1 MEFIS
6 KTIKSVR
13 RIYLKTR
20 KKVIPKVSLVN
31 KKRNVY
37 YRKFITHAEKRPVST
52 FLGLL
57 LMLLGLIIISN
68 VINRPKQIAQESN
81 LVAKEVE
88 VYTIGTSPK
97 ITVQAQVE
105 KSGVIKVVALGS
117 GVIGSINVEVG
128 QEVGQGTSLVSMST
142 NYQGGNS
149 FSVARQLAQVQFK
162 NVAETYKTNKELI
175 DKQREL
181 AEKSDK
187 NSDELRSISNQS
199 LDSTKSLI
207 ALNSEILT
215 TLNAQQAD
223 LEASNVGGANDAA
236 ILQTKQLRSQLMAG
250 NNQLEAGLR
259 ASEYTG
265 PDDKTPAEIS
275 NLSKDIALKQLD
287 LQRKALNLNVEI
299 SKLNL
304 TLAQINE
311 AMMFPVSPVNGI
323 VERIFVRQGQAVTP
337 GTPLVQVS
345 GSSES
350 LIAVALLSREMAEGI
365 SRAKVST
372 LHLGKET
379 FDEAPFYVSN
389 EATDGS
395 LYTAHFQIPSE
406 YASLVTDKGYIV
418 IEVPIDFPKTGS
430 SVPFIPIDSVFQT
443 QDQAFLFV
451 AKNGKAESKKVSLG
465 QVMGRFVEVSSGLK
479 ESDQVILNRNV
490 IDGDPVKLSK

>member
-1 MEFIS
+1 MKLFN
-6 KTIKSVR
+6 KFVKSAR
-13 RIYLKTR
+13 LFYLR
-20 KKVIPKVSLVN
+20 LKKILSPRVSVLN
-31 KKRNVY
+31 KKRKVY
-37 YRKFITHAEKRPVST
+37 FKKFITHAEKRPVTT

-68 VINRPKQIAQESN
+68 VINRPTQIAQVSN

-105 KSGVIKVVALGS
+105 KSGVIKVVALSS

-128 QEVGQGTSLVSMST
+128 QEVGQGTNLVSMST
-142 NYQGGNS
+142 NYQGGNA

-162 NVAETYKTNKELI
+162 NVAETYKINKELI

-187 NSDELRSISNQS
+187 NSDELRAISNQS

-223 LEASNVGGANDAA
+223 LEAGNAGGANDAA

-265 PDDKTPAEIS
+265 PDDKVPAELS

-287 LQRKALNLNVEI
+287 LQRKALNLNVEV

-323 VERIFVRQGQAVTP
+323 IERIFVRQGQAVTP

-350 LIAVALLSREMAEGI
+350 LIAVALLSGEMAEGI

-379 FDEAPFYVSN
+379 FDEVPFYVSN

-451 AKNGKAESKKVSLG
+451 AKSGKAESKKVSLG

-490 IDGDPVKLSK
+490 IDGDPVRVSK